1 MKLKLLYFTFILFPL
16 GVFSQENSVKESM
29 PTIVIPENYDTQS
42 FRELLVEEA
51 TKNVSI
57 TRDALNE
64 VEIERYRLG
73 ISKAEWLNYI
83 TVSGNLN
90 EITLNPSKY
99 ANSNQALFFP
109 RYNFGIS
116 IPLGTLFTNSYNT
129 KIARSNLAIAKEKQR
144 YAPIQLRSEVLSK
157 FEDYI
162 QARELLKFQS
172 IIFNDE
178 ETVHTLNE
186 RKFKSNEISLEEFNN
201 SSKRLFT
208 ERTKSI
214 ELQRTYAIT
223 KYELEA
229 IVGALIIDNK

>member
-1 MKLKLLYFTFILFPL
+1 MKLKLLYFTFIFFPL
-16 GVFSQENSVKESM
+16 GVFSQEISVKESM
-29 PTIVIPENYDTQS
+29 PTIVVPENYNTQS
-42 FRELLVEEA
+42 FRDLLVEEA

-57 TRDALNE
+57 TREALNQ
-64 VEIERYRLG
+64 VQIERYRLG
-73 ISKAEWLNYI
+73 ISKAEWLNYFN
-83 TVSGNLN
+83 VSGNLN

-99 ANSNQALFFP
+99 STQALFFP
-109 RYNFGIS
+109 RYNFGVS

-144 YAPIQLRSEVLSK
+144 FAPIQLRSEVLSK
-157 FEDYI
+157 FEDYV
-162 QARELLKFQS
+162 QSRELLKFQS

-186 RKFKSNEISLEEFNN
+186 RKFKSNEISLEEFND

-214 ELQRTYAIT
+214 ELQRNYAIT

>member
-1 MKLKLLYFTFILFPL
+1 MKLKLLYLTFIFFPL
-16 GVFSQENSVKESM
+16 GVFSQEIPVKESM
-29 PTIVIPENYDTQS
+29 PTIVVPENYNTQP
-42 FRELLVEEA
+42 FRDLLVEEA
-51 TKNVSI
+51 LKNVSI
-57 TRDALNE
+57 TREALNE
-64 VEIERYRLG
+64 VQIEKYRLG

-90 EITLNPSKY
+90 EITLNPGKY
-99 ANSNQALFFP
+99 TTQALFFP
-109 RYNFGIS
+109 RYNFGIN

-129 KIARSNLAIAKEKQR
+129 KISRSNLAIAKEKQR
-144 YAPIQLRSEVLSK
+144 FAPIQLRSEVLSK
-157 FEDYI
+157 FEDYV

-201 SSKRLFT
+201 SSKSLFT

-214 ELQRTYAIT
+214 ELQRNYAIT

>member
-1 MKLKLLYFTFILFPL
+1 MKLKLLYFTFIFFPL
-16 GVFSQENSVKESM
+16 GVFSQEISVKESM
-29 PTIVIPENYDTQS
+29 PTIVVPENYNTES
-42 FRELLVEEA
+42 FRDILVEEA
-51 TKNVSI
+51 SKNVSI
-57 TRDALNE
+57 TREALNQ
-64 VEIERYRLG
+64 VQIEKYRLG

-83 TVSGNLN
+83 SISGNLN
-90 EITLNPSKY
+90 EITLNPGKY
-99 ANSNQALFFP
+99 TTQALFFP
-109 RYNFGIS
+109 RYNFGIN

-129 KIARSNLAIAKEKQR
+129 KISRSNLAIAKEKQR
-144 YAPIQLRSEVLSK
+144 FAPIQLRSEVLSK
-157 FEDYI
+157 FENYV

-201 SSKRLFT
+201 SSKKLFT

-214 ELQRTYAIT
+214 ELQRNYAIT